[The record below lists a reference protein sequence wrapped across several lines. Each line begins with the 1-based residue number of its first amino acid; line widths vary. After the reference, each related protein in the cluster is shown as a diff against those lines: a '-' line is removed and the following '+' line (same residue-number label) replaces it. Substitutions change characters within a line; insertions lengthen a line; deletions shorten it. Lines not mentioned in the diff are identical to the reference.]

1 MKFLLDQNLSPALI
15 DMLATLGHETRHVL
29 RIGMH
34 KSPDFDIL
42 IEADTN
48 NEIVLT
54 HDLDFGDLLAMSGK
68 STPSV
73 IIFRISPVNTAI
85 FFEILRNNLPNLEN
99 ALDQGTL
106 VIISSKNIRLRKLPI
121 KPL

>member
-1 MKFLLDQNLSPALI
+1 MKFLLDQNLSPALVE
-15 DMLATLGHETRHVL
+15 MLATLGHDTRHVL

-42 IEADTN
+42 IEADAN
-48 NEIVLT
+48 NEIILT

-73 IIFRISPVNTAI
+73 IIFRISPINTNI
-85 FFEILRNNLPNLEN
+85 FFELLRNNLPTLKEALE
-99 ALDQGTL
+99 QGTL

-121 KPL
+121 KPF

>member
-15 DMLATLGHETRHVL
+15 EMLATLGHETRHVL

-42 IEADTN
+42 LEADTN

-73 IIFRISPVNTAI
+73 IIFRISPIDTQI
-85 FFEILRNNLPNLEN
+85 FFDILRRNLPNLET
-99 ALDQGTL
+99 ALEQGTL

-121 KPL
+121 KPY

>member
-15 DMLATLGHETRHVL
+15 EMLATLGHETRHVL

-42 IEADTN
+42 LEADAN
-48 NEIVLT
+48 DEVILT

-68 STPSV
+68 NAPSV
-73 IIFRISPVNTAI
+73 IIFRISPINTQI
-85 FFEILRNNLPNLEN
+85 FFELLRSNLPNLQD
-99 ALDQGTL
+99 ALEEGTL
-106 VIISSKNIRLRKLPI
+106 VIISSKNIRLRRLPI
-121 KPL
+121 KPF

>member
-1 MKFLLDQNLSPALI
+1 
-15 DMLATLGHETRHVL
+15 MLATLGHETRHIL

-42 IEADTN
+42 LEADAN

-73 IIFRISPVNTAI
+73 IIFRISPINTQI
-85 FFEILRNNLPNLEN
+85 FFDILRHNLPNLKAVLE
-99 ALDQGTL
+99 QGTL

-121 KPL
+121 KLY